1 MLKEITEILK
11 TVGVS
16 NYVQEARWIAQKNDA
31 LELAHRRANGEPLQY
46 VLGEWDFYNI
56 TIKTACGA
64 FIPRPE
70 TEELVDYALSIA
82 KKIQNPRIIDLCSGT
97 GAIAL
102 AMEKNLENAEVYAL
116 EFSREAIKVLK
127 ENIATL
133 NSKVT
138 PLFACVFNDYNCGMF
153 DIITC
158 NPPYL
163 NDYDIANLDLSV
175 KDPPI
180 ALQGED
186 NPDGLRYYR
195 EITQI
200 WKEHLKPN
208 GIIIYE
214 IGETQAQS
222 VTKIL
227 KENDFSDIVIIKDL
241 NGKDRIVKGK
251 RITGN

>member
-11 TVGVS
+11 TAGIS
-16 NYVQEARWIAQKNDA
+16 NYEQEANWIAEKQDA
-31 LELAHRRANGEPLQY
+31 IDLAHRRAGGEPLQY

-70 TEELVDYALSIA
+70 TEELVEYALKIA
-82 KKIQNPRIIDLCSGT
+82 ENIENPRILDLCTGT

-102 AMEKNLENAEVYAL
+102 AMEKNLSKSEVYAL
-116 EFSREAIKVLK
+116 EFSKTAIEILK
-127 ENIATL
+127 ENIAL
-133 NSKVT
+133 LKSEVI
-138 PLFACVFNDYNCGMF
+138 PLFACVFYDYDCGLF

-163 NDYDIANLDLSV
+163 NDYDMANLDSSV
-175 KDPPI
+175 QDPYI

-214 IGETQAQS
+214 IGETQALA
-222 VTKIL
+222 VTNIL
-227 KENDFSDIVIIKDL
+227 KENDFSDIEIIKDL
-241 NGKDRIVKGK
+241 CGKDRIVKGK
-251 RITGN
+251 YLLLQ